1 MILEGVRMQ
10 AYIVHFGE
18 LGLKGR
24 NRMFFVRQLV
34 ENIRAVLHESGAAA
48 ERLPEVTPFHS
59 HILVKVFADLPA
71 ETIEARLGKVFGI
84 AYFAP
89 AVITPADFEAISA
102 AALQLAEGVVTSA
115 TTFKVDTNRGDKQFP
130 IHSQEVDREIGARIV
145 ARTGAPVKLKN
156 PDVTINIQIYED
168 AVYCFV
174 RRLPGAGGLPVGV
187 SGRVLALFSGGIDS
201 PVAAHMMLK
210 RGCTLDLLHF
220 HLLPSAELA
229 RASKITEM
237 ARAVLAPHR
246 LAAPLYLISAAP
258 FEAAMADV
266 QTRVATVVF
275 RRFIMRTAEHLAL
288 QRQAQ
293 ALVTGESI
301 GQVASQT
308 LPNINLISQATT
320 LPILRPLISYDKS
333 EIVAA
338 AQDIGTYALSIQP
351 YKDPCSIHAR
361 NPSTWANLDEV
372 QRVETAIDVTALL
385 ETTLREYVDEV
396 WIDF

>member
-1 MILEGVRMQ
+1 MQ

-24 NRMFFVRQLV
+24 NRMFFIRQLV
-34 ENIRAVLHESGAAA
+34 ENIRAVLHDAEGA
-48 ERLPEVTPFHS
+48 EVDPFHS
-59 HILVKVFADLPA
+59 HILVKAPADLPA
-71 ETIEARLGKVFGI
+71 EIIEARLGKLFGI

-89 AVITPADFEAISA
+89 TLITPADFEAISQ

-115 TTFKVDTNRGDKQFP
+115 TTFKVDTTRGNKQFP
-130 IHSQEVDREIGARIV
+130 VYSQEVDREIGARIV
-145 ARTGAPVKLKN
+145 ARTDAPVRLKN
-156 PDVTINIQIYED
+156 PDVTVSIQIYED
-168 AVYCFV
+168 AAYCFV

-187 SGRVLALFSGGIDS
+187 SGRVLTLFSGGIDS

-220 HLLPSAELA
+220 HLLPSAKLA
-229 RASKITEM
+229 RASKIADM
-237 ARAVLAPHR
+237 ARAVLVPHR

-258 FEAAMADV
+258 FETAMADIN
-266 QTRVATVVF
+266 TRVATVVF
-275 RRFIMRTAEHLAL
+275 RRFIMRAAEQLAL
-288 QRQAQ
+288 QRKAL

-320 LPILRPLISYDKS
+320 LPILRPLIGYDKA

-338 AQDIGTYALSIQP
+338 AQRIGTYDLSIQP

-361 NPSTWANLDEV
+361 NPATWANLDEV
-372 QRVETAIDVTALL
+372 TRVETEIDAPTLL
-385 ETTLREYVDEV
+385 ETTLRDYVDEV

>member
-1 MILEGVRMQ
+1 MQ
-10 AYIVHFGE
+10 VYIVHFGE

-24 NRMFFVRQLV
+24 NRIFFVRQLV
-34 ENIRAVLHESGAAA
+34 ENIRAVLHDA
-48 ERLPEVTPFHS
+48 EEANVSPFYS
-59 HILVKVFADLPA
+59 HILVKVSPDLPA
-71 ETIEARLGKVFGI
+71 EIIEARLGQVFGI

-89 AVITPADFEAISA
+89 AMMTPAEFETISQ

-115 TTFKVDTNRGDKQFP
+115 TTFKVDTTRGDKQFP
-130 IHSQEVDREIGARIV
+130 VYSQEVDREIGARIV
-145 ARTGAPVKLKN
+145 ERTGAPVKLKD
-156 PDVTINIQIYED
+156 PDVTVSIQIYED
-168 AVYCFV
+168 ASYCFV

-187 SGRVLALFSGGIDS
+187 SGRVLTLFSGGIDS

-220 HLLPSAELA
+220 HLLPNAELA
-229 RASKITEM
+229 RASKIVDM

-258 FEAAMADV
+258 FETAMASV
-266 QTRVATVVF
+266 NTRVATVVF
-275 RRFIMRTAEHLAL
+275 RRFIMRTAERLAL
-288 QRQAQ
+288 QRKAL

-308 LPNINLISQATT
+308 LPNINMISQATT

-338 AQDIGTYALSIQP
+338 AQRIGTYEFSIQP

-372 QRVETAIDVTALL
+372 MRVETEIDVPTLL
-385 ETTLREYVDEV
+385 ETTLRDYVDEV
-396 WIDF
+396 WINF

>member
-1 MILEGVRMQ
+1 MQ

-24 NRMFFVRQLV
+24 NRIFFVRRLV
-34 ENIRAVLHESGAAA
+34 QNIRAVLYDA
-48 ERLPEVTPFHS
+48 EGTKVDPFHS
-59 HILVKVFADLPA
+59 HILVKVFADLPT

-89 AVITPADFEAISA
+89 TTIVPADFEAISQ
-102 AALQLAEGVVTSA
+102 AALQLAEGVVTAS
-115 TTFKVDTNRGDKQFP
+115 TTFKVDTTRGNKKFP
-130 IHSQEVDREIGARIV
+130 IHSPEVNREIGARIV
-145 ARTGAPVKLKN
+145 ALTGAPVKLKN
-156 PDVTINIQIYED
+156 PDVTVSIQIYED
-168 AVYCFV
+168 AAYCFV

-187 SGRVLALFSGGIDS
+187 SSRVLALFSGGIDS
-201 PVAAHMMLK
+201 PVAAYMMLK

-229 RASKITEM
+229 RASKIPDM

-258 FEAAMADV
+258 FETAMAGV

-275 RRFIMRTAEHLAL
+275 RRFIMRAAEQFAL
-288 QRQAQ
+288 RRKAL

-320 LPILRPLISYDKS
+320 LPILRPLIGYDKA
-333 EIVAA
+333 EIITA
-338 AQDIGTYALSIQP
+338 AQDIGTYELSILP

-361 NPSTWANLDEV
+361 NPATWAKLDEV
-372 QRVETAIDVTALL
+372 RRVEDEIDVLALL
-385 ETTLREYVDEV
+385 ETTLHDYTDKV
-396 WIDF
+396 WIEF

>member
-1 MILEGVRMQ
+1 MHV
-10 AYIVHFGE
+10 YIVHFGE

-24 NRMFFVRQLV
+24 NRVFFIRQLAD
-34 ENIRAVLHESGAAA
+34 NIRAALHDASET
-48 ERLPEVTPFHS
+48 EVTPFHS
-59 HILVKVFADLPA
+59 HVLVKVFADVPA

-89 AVITPADFEAISA
+89 TLITPADFEAISA
-102 AALQLAEGVVTSA
+102 AALQLAEGVVTSE
-115 TTFKVDTNRGDKQFP
+115 TTFKVDTTRGDKQFP
-130 IHSQEVDREIGARIV
+130 IYSQDVDREIGARIV
-145 ARTGAPVKLKN
+145 AQTGAPVKLKN
-156 PDVTINIQIYED
+156 PDVTVNIQIYED
-168 AVYCFV
+168 AAYCFV
-174 RRLPGAGGLPVGV
+174 HRLRGAGGLPVGM
-187 SGRVLALFSGGIDS
+187 SGRVLTLFSGGIDS

-220 HLLPSAELA
+220 HLLPGVEPA
-229 RASKITEM
+229 RASKIVDM

-258 FEAAMADV
+258 FETAMADV
-266 QTRVATVVF
+266 NTRTATVVF
-275 RRFIMRTAEHLAL
+275 RRFIMRAAEHLAL
-288 QRQAQ
+288 RRKAL

-320 LPILRPLISYDKS
+320 LPILRPLIGFDKA

-338 AQDIGTYALSIQP
+338 AQEIGTYALSIQP

-361 NPSTWANLDEV
+361 NPATWASLEEV
-372 QRVETAIDVTALL
+372 QRVETEIDVPALL
-385 ETTLREYVDEV
+385 ETTLRDYTDEV
-396 WIDF
+396 WIKF

>member
-1 MILEGVRMQ
+1 MQ

-24 NRMFFVRQLV
+24 NRNFFVRRLV
-34 ENIRAVLHESGAAA
+34 ENIRAVLHDA
-48 ERLPEVTPFHS
+48 EGTNVHAFHS

-71 ETIEARLGKVFGI
+71 ETIEARLGNVFGI

-89 AVITPADFEAISA
+89 AIVVAADFEAISQ
-102 AALQLAEGVVTSA
+102 AALQLAEGVVTPT
-115 TTFKVDTNRGDKQFP
+115 TTFKVDATRGNKQFP
-130 IHSQEVDREIGARIV
+130 IHSPEVNREIGARIV
-145 ARTGAPVKLKN
+145 ALTGAPVKLKN
-156 PDVTINIQIYED
+156 PDVTVSIQIYED
-168 AVYCFV
+168 AAYCFV
-174 RRLPGAGGLPVGV
+174 HRLPGPGGLPVGV

-210 RGCTLDLLHF
+210 RGCKLDLLHF

-229 RASKITEM
+229 RTSKIPDM

-246 LAAPLYLISAAP
+246 LDAPLYLISAAP
-258 FEAAMADV
+258 FETAMAGIR
-266 QTRVATVVF
+266 TRVATVVF
-275 RRFIMRTAEHLAL
+275 RRFIMRAAEQLARRRKAL
-288 QRQAQ
+288 

-308 LPNINLISQATT
+308 LPNINRISQATT
-320 LPILRPLISYDKS
+320 LPILRPLIGYDKA

-338 AQDIGTYALSIQP
+338 AQGIGTYELSIQP

-361 NPSTWANLDEV
+361 NPATWANLDEV
-372 QRVETAIDVTALL
+372 QRVETEIDVATLL
-385 ETTLREYVDEV
+385 KTTLRDYTDEM
-396 WIDF
+396 WIEF

>member
-1 MILEGVRMQ
+1 MQ

-24 NRMFFVRQLV
+24 NRIFFIRQLA
-34 ENIRAVLHESGAAA
+34 ENIRAALHDAHET
-48 ERLPEVTPFHS
+48 EVTPFHS
-59 HILVKVFADLPA
+59 HILVKVFADMPA
-71 ETIEARLGKVFGI
+71 ETIEARLGKVFGV

-102 AALQLAEGVVTSA
+102 AALQLAEGVVTSE
-115 TTFKVDTNRGDKQFP
+115 TTFKVDTIRGDKQFP
-130 IHSQEVDREIGARIV
+130 IYSQEVDREIGARIV
-145 ARTGAPVKLKN
+145 ERTGAPVKLKN
-156 PDVTINIQIYED
+156 PDVTVTIQIYED
-168 AVYCFV
+168 AAYCFV
-174 RRLPGAGGLPVGV
+174 RRLPGAGGLPVGM
-187 SGRVLALFSGGIDS
+187 SGRVLTLFSGGIDS

-210 RGCTLDLLHF
+210 RGCTVDLLHF

-229 RASKITEM
+229 RRSKIADM

-258 FEAAMADV
+258 FETAMAAV
-266 QTRVATVVF
+266 NTRTATVVF
-275 RRFIMRTAEHLAL
+275 RRFIMRAAEQLAL
-288 QRQAQ
+288 RRKAL
-293 ALVTGESI
+293 ALVTGESV

-320 LPILRPLISYDKS
+320 LPILRPLIGFDKP

-338 AQDIGTYALSIQP
+338 AQRIGTYDLSIQP

-361 NPSTWANLDEV
+361 NPATWANLEEV
-372 QRVETAIDVTALL
+372 QRVEAEIDVTTLL
-385 ETTLREYVDEV
+385 ETTLRNYTDEV
-396 WIDF
+396 WIKF

>member
-1 MILEGVRMQ
+1 MQ

-24 NRMFFVRQLV
+24 NRIFFVRQLV
-34 ENIRAVLHESGAAA
+34 KNIRAALRDA
-48 ERLPEVTPFHS
+48 EGVEGPLPEVTSFHS

-71 ETIEARLGKVFGI
+71 ETIEARLAKVFGI

-89 AVITPADFEAISA
+89 TIIVPTDFEAISQ
-102 AALQLAEGVVTSA
+102 AALQLAEGVVTST
-115 TTFKVDTNRGDKQFP
+115 TTFKVDTTRGDKQFP
-130 IHSQEVDREIGARIV
+130 IYSQEVDREIGARIV
-145 ARTGAPVKLKN
+145 ALTGAPVKLKN
-156 PDVTINIQIYED
+156 PDVTVSIQIYED
-168 AVYCFV
+168 AAYCFV

-187 SGRVLALFSGGIDS
+187 SGRVLVLFSGGIDS

-229 RASKITEM
+229 RASKIPDM

-258 FEAAMADV
+258 FETAMADIN
-266 QTRVATVVF
+266 TRVATVVF
-275 RRFIMRTAEHLAL
+275 RRFIMRAAERLAR
-288 QRQAQ
+288 QRKAL

-320 LPILRPLISYDKS
+320 LPILRPLIGYDKG
-333 EIVAA
+333 EIVTA
-338 AQDIGTYALSIQP
+338 AQGIGTYDLSIQP

-361 NPSTWANLDEV
+361 NPATWANLDEV
-372 QRVETAIDVTALL
+372 QRVETEIDVANLL
-385 ETTLREYVDEV
+385 ETTLRDYVDEV

>member
-1 MILEGVRMQ
+1 MQ
-10 AYIVHFGE
+10 VYIVHFGE

-24 NRMFFVRQLV
+24 NRIFFVRQLV
-34 ENIRAVLHESGAAA
+34 ENIRAVLHDA
-48 ERLPEVTPFHS
+48 EEAEVSSFHS
-59 HILVKVFADLPA
+59 HILVKVSTDLPA
-71 ETIEARLGKVFGI
+71 EIIETRLGKVFGI

-89 AVITPADFEAISA
+89 AMMTSADFEAISR
-102 AALQLAEGVVTSA
+102 AALQLADGVVTSE
-115 TTFKVDTNRGDKQFP
+115 TTFKVDTTRGDKQFP
-130 IHSQEVDREIGARIV
+130 VYSQEVDREIGSRIV
-145 ARTGAPVKLKN
+145 EQTGAPVKLKD
-156 PDVTINIQIYED
+156 PDVTVSIQIYED
-168 AVYCFV
+168 AAYCFV

-187 SGRVLALFSGGIDS
+187 SGRVLTLFSGGIDS

-229 RASKITEM
+229 RASKIVDM

-258 FEAAMADV
+258 FETAMADV
-266 QTRVATVVF
+266 NTRVATVVF
-275 RRFIMRTAEHLAL
+275 RRFIMRAAEQLAL
-288 QRQAQ
+288 KRKAL

-308 LPNINLISQATT
+308 LPNINMISQATT
-320 LPILRPLISYDKS
+320 LPILRPLIGFDKA
-333 EIVAA
+333 EIVDA
-338 AQDIGTYALSIQP
+338 AQRIGTYDLSIQP

-372 QRVETAIDVTALL
+372 TRVEAEIDAPTLL
-385 ETTLREYVDEV
+385 ETTLRDYVDEV
-396 WIDF
+396 WINF